1 MLIAPVPKVNTFNN
15 RRIGWFSPSFV
26 LAAVVA
32 LLATIQWIYVIK
44 RELKY
49 ITYMARHIF
58 T

>member
-44 RELKY
+44 REVKY
-49 ITYMARHIF
+49 ITYMSF
-58 T
+58 Y

>member
-44 RELKY
+44 REVHKIYY
-49 ITYMARHIF
+49 IHG
-58 T
+58 